1 MYIYTVLH
9 TQTKYMYQYLD
20 LEWPLK
26 IHSCSYFTRK
36 PYLPIRMLFISKRHD
51 IIRQLD
57 EQRTTCTCI
66 IYVPNSKCQVYI
78 IVINDIISLVIVKF
92 SSTSSWTFNNA
103 KTSGTGATSLT
114 RATIATKR
122 LRPSLRIKY
131 KISRQLSRVNF
142 TQHILKLNLGL
153 LWKKILSLLIPM

>member
-1 MYIYTVLH
+1 MRKSRTDNMNEAFHVRKEHVQVVFGLLSCLSYVNVYVYGFAYTNQIHVN
-9 TQTKYMYQYLD
+9 QYLD

-66 IYVPNSKCQVYI
+66 YVPNSKCQVYI

-92 SSTSSWTFNNA
+92 SSTSGWTFNDQGESMQKQVA
-103 KTSGTGATSLT
+103 
-114 RATIATKR
+114 
-122 LRPSLRIKY
+122 
-131 KISRQLSRVNF
+131 QW
-142 TQHILKLNLGL
+142 QHR
-153 LWKKILSLLIPM
+153 SPEQQ